1 MMRTGLLGLLCSFV
15 ALGCANVSPDVA
27 TTQQC
32 EHDGPLV
39 IDVRSDEEF
48 AQGHVQDAIHIPH
61 TEIADEI
68 EKHAECKQCQVLLY
82 CERGGRA
89 GKAKKTLV
97 GLGYT
102 NVENLGG
109 LEDARKRL
117 E

>member
-1 MMRTGLLGLLCSFV
+1 MRRGLLGLLCSFV
-15 ALGCANVSPDVA
+15 ALGCGTERDTAP

-82 CERGGRA
+82 CQAGGRA
-89 GKAKKTLV
+89 GKAKKKLV
-97 GLGYT
+97 ELGYT